1 MDNHDLI
8 RKADRALYEAK
19 EKGKNRLCVRVKT
32 NGRGGCYEIKY

>member
-1 MDNHDLI
+1 MGGHALI

-32 NGRGGCYEIKY
+32 NGRGGYHEIKY

>member
-1 MDNHDLI
+1 MDSRDLI

-32 NGRGGCYEIKY
+32 NGRVVCHEIKY